1 MTDPNEEVVKAFL
14 EMKGF
19 FVRTNV
25 RYTVKEGKKAS
36 GQSDLDIVA
45 LNPNIIQNGENFP
58 FVLEADH
65 FDQISHLVMEIKGWH
80 SEKITKSTLKA
91 HPRIFNFTRKEAKHK
106 AVEILNHRDFISVL
120 VISQIGSKENS
131 KEELFNELK
140 EGGVNHILEFSTIMD
155 YLKVEIKSNLNQDNL
170 VLHSIRL
177 ANIYGALSK

>member
-45 LNPNIIQNGENFP
+45 LNPNIRQNGESLP

-91 HPRIFNFTRKEAKHK
+91 HPRIFNFIRTEAKQK
-106 AVEILNHRDFISVL
+106 AIETLNNAEFVSVL
-120 VISQIGSKENS
+120 VLSKVGTKDNS
-131 KEELFNELK
+131 REELFHELLK
-140 EGGVNHILEFSTIMD
+140 GGVTHVLEFSTIIE
-155 YLKVEIKSNLNQDNL
+155 YLMVKIKSNLNQDNL

-177 ANIYGALSK
+177 ANIYGESSK

>member
-45 LNPNIIQNGENFP
+45 LNPNLMQNGENLP
-58 FVLEADH
+58 FVLEANH
-65 FDQISHLVMEIKGWH
+65 FGQISHLVMEIKGWH

-91 HPRIFNFTRKEAKHK
+91 HPRIFNFIRTEAKQK
-106 AVEILNHRDFISVL
+106 AIETLNNAEFVSVL
-120 VISQIGSKENS
+120 VLSKVGTKDNS
-131 KEELFNELK
+131 REELFHELLK
-140 EGGVNHILEFSTIMD
+140 GGVTHVLEFSG
-155 YLKVEIKSNLNQDNL
+155 
-170 VLHSIRL
+170 SIPQ
-177 ANIYGALSK
+177 SV